1 MILRIVEFLV
11 KVFCRVIF
19 RIEISGMENIPEN
32 GACMVCANHQS
43 NWDPVILILVFKAE
57 SPFYGE
63 KRAV

>member
-32 GACMVCANHQS
+32 GKTNMK
-43 NWDPVILILVFKAE
+43 IYIK
-57 SPFYGE
+57 
-63 KRAV
+63 